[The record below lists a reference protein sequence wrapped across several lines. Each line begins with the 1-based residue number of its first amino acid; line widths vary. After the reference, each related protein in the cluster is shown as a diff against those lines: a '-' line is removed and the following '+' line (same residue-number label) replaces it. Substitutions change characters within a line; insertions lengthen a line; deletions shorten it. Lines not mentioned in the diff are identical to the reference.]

1 MVEET
6 LQKQL
11 RRAMLTA
18 LLVIVGL
25 LAVGGLLSAYL
36 YKSRKDAL
44 RSQVIAEAEEYRS
57 RIRKQLETDFQTLS
71 TLSSFLDGDSTS
83 DKTFLAKRL
92 NNSLQSNSFL
102 TMAYFDLDGNGV
114 LVTVGQEAE
123 TEAKLSD
130 LSPEGRGAV
139 EIAMQGEAAVSKMFE
154 SEISGSRVFVYSVP
168 VYEDGEVIG
177 ALAASDHI
185 EIFSDIL
192 SGNTVFGGGGYI
204 HLLGQ
209 EGNFL
214 AKSSKTVVRERNQ

>member
-1 MVEET
+1 
-6 LQKQL
+6 
-11 RRAMLTA
+11 
-18 LLVIVGL
+18 
-25 LAVGGLLSAYL
+25 
-36 YKSRKDAL
+36 
-44 RSQVIAEAEEYRS
+44 
-57 RIRKQLETDFQTLS
+57 
-71 TLSSFLDGDSTS
+71 
-83 DKTFLAKRL
+83 
-92 NNSLQSNSFL
+92 
-102 TMAYFDLDGNGV
+102 MAYFDLDGNGV

-139 EIAMQGEAAVSKMFE
+139 EVAMQGEAAVSKMFE

-168 VYEDGEVIG
+168 VYADGEVIG

-214 AKSSKTVVRERNQ
+214 AKSSKTVVRERTQSIFDGPYLSESARNEVKEAMERQERISALSIMKESPIRSSLSRWG